1 MSWPGVTAGAEL
13 RLRREIIHISCLLS
27 TVWCGVVWCGGVLQ
41 HAMPDSRKSAS
52 PALRTVIEWEVC
64 GVYFE
69 ISPGSFSMTQNTAA
83 LVYIDTLYFAREP
96 ARTNLT

>member
-1 MSWPGVTAGAEL
+1 M
-13 RLRREIIHISCLLS
+13 
-27 TVWCGVVWCGGVLQ
+27 VVWCGGVLQ

-69 ISPGSFSMTQNTAA
+69 ISPGSFSMTQNTAV
-83 LVYIDTLYFAREP
+83 LVYIDTLYCSVLENQPGEALR
-96 ARTNLT
+96 NS

>member
-1 MSWPGVTAGAEL
+1 M
-13 RLRREIIHISCLLS
+13 
-27 TVWCGVVWCGGVLQ
+27 VWCGVVWCGVLQ

-69 ISPGSFSMTQNTAA
+69 ISPGSFSMTQNTAV

>member
-1 MSWPGVTAGAEL
+1 M
-13 RLRREIIHISCLLS
+13 
-27 TVWCGVVWCGGVLQ
+27 VWCGGVLQ

-69 ISPGSFSMTQNTAA
+69 ISPASFSMTQNTAVI
-83 LVYIDTLYFAREP
+83 LYIDVT
-96 ARTNLT
+96 